1 MAKKM
6 INKEHIEGRVYEHSL
21 ALKTSKSEKTKGTQ
35 YIGGNLRIATDEAG
49 LNVVEVH
56 FTFVTEM
63 TKAGGKNNTFTA
75 LKKIMDEGKYWV
87 TDGKDAATKVK
98 VDTNLGVNDF
108 YAQDDTLVSV
118 KVNEGGFVT
127 VLDEF
132 TELAPEEQRNTFN
145 VDMFINKVTRKEA
158 DPENNIPE
166 DYVTVRGA
174 VFNFRNDLLPVD
186 FVIRNPSGMNYFETL
201 DLPCLTKVWGRI
213 NSTTVTIERTE
224 ESAFGEAA
232 VKTYERKTKEWLIT
246 GAAKV
251 PYDYGDET
259 VLTDEE
265 VEKALQDR
273 QVRLA
278 EIKKNRDDY
287 NASRVSAQANA
298 FSAGAM
304 NAPIPNQ
311 AFNF

>member
-1 MAKKM
+1 M
-6 INKEHIEGRVYEHSL
+6 INKEHIEGRVYEHNL
-21 ALKTSKSEKTKGTQ
+21 ALKTSNSEKTKGTQ

-56 FTFVTEM
+56 FTFVTEK
-63 TKAGGKNNTFTA
+63 TKAGGKNNTFVA
-75 LKKIMDEGKYWV
+75 LKKIIDEGKYWV
-87 TDGKDAATKVK
+87 TDGKDEATRVK
-98 VDTNLGVNDF
+98 IDTNLGVNDF
-108 YAQDDTLVSV
+108 YAQDDSLVSV

-127 VLDEF
+127 ILDEF
-132 TELAPEEQRNTFN
+132 TELCSEEQRNTFN
-145 VDMFINKVTRKEA
+145 VDMLINKVTRKEA

-213 NSTTVTIERTE
+213 NSTTVTIEKTE

-246 GAAKV
+246 GSAKV

-287 NASRVSAQANA
+287 NASRVANQASA

-304 NAPIPNQ
+304 NAPIPNK
-311 AFNF
+311 AFDF

>member
-1 MAKKM
+1 MRKM
-6 INKEHIEGRVYEHSL
+6 INKEHIEGRVYEHNL
-21 ALKTSKSEKTKGTQ
+21 AVKTSNSEKTKGTQ
-35 YIGGNLRIATDEAG
+35 YIGGNLRVATDEAG

-56 FTFVTEM
+56 FTFVTEK
-63 TKAGGKNNTFTA
+63 TKAGGKNNTFVA
-75 LKKIMDEGKYWV
+75 LKKIIDEGKYWV
-87 TDGKDAATKVK
+87 TDGKDEATKVK
-98 VDTNLGVNDF
+98 IDTNLGVNDF
-108 YAQDDTLVSV
+108 YAQDDSLVSV

-127 VLDEF
+127 ILDEF
-132 TELAPEEQRNTFN
+132 TELCPEEQRNTFN
-145 VDMFINKVTRKEA
+145 VDMLINEVTRKEA

-213 NSTTVTIERTE
+213 NSTTVTIEKTE

-246 GAAKV
+246 GSAKV

-278 EIKKNRDDY
+278 EIKKNRDEY
-287 NASRVSAQANA
+287 NASRVANQASA

-304 NAPIPNQ
+304 NAPIPNK
-311 AFNF
+311 AFDF